1 MFYSFELH
9 ELKSLLKEAF
19 KVLGFTPNIM
29 TIYADLDQII
39 EDKPFNETL
48 FFSFLDK
55 NPTKLQVTNKI
66 YDENGDYF
74 RFSLTIN
81 KDYNISLLNWSNCN
95 LDFLIK
101 KEYFNFFLGSSFFIC
116 GYCYDINDSFFQT
129 TEDVDYFKFNL
140 PTQPYK
146 TRKNY
151 LGEPVI
157 DVSKHWG
164 RIERVCGLEFLAAPL
179 MWFGLEYFKIISKE
193 ELLKFRFSSEI
204 NLLNNNIIQIKLFD
218 IYDSPMI
225 PENRNKQK
233 EFWDFF
239 KFEKKLNIYKE
250 RVMKEVPIDPS
261 KSIQDYIL
269 RMKQKRKK

>member
-1 MFYSFELH
+1 
-9 ELKSLLKEAF
+9 
-19 KVLGFTPNIM
+19 
-29 TIYADLDQII
+29 
-39 EDKPFNETL
+39 
-48 FFSFLDK
+48 
-55 NPTKLQVTNKI
+55 
-66 YDENGDYF
+66 
-74 RFSLTIN
+74 
-81 KDYNISLLNWSNCN
+81 
-95 LDFLIK
+95 
-101 KEYFNFFLGSSFFIC
+101 
-116 GYCYDINDSFFQT
+116 
-129 TEDVDYFKFNL
+129 
-140 PTQPYK
+140 
-146 TRKNY
+146 
-151 LGEPVI
+151 
-157 DVSKHWG
+157 
-164 RIERVCGLEFLAAPL
+164 